1 VTKLAERMSRI
12 TTSPTMALAAKAARL
27 RRQGVDVV
35 DFGAGEPDFPTPEHV
50 KAAARAAIDANF
62 TKYTV
67 SAGIPDLRAAIAE
80 RYHQDYGV
88 TFGEAETIVSA
99 GGKQALFNAMLALFG
114 PGDEVIT
121 HAPYWPTIPEQIKIA
136 DATPVIVRTHAEDGF
151 RIRPE
156 AVLDAITPR
165 TRGIVINSPCNP
177 TGALMT
183 EDDMAVIADE
193 AARRGLWIV
202 LDLCYENLI
211 YEDDPHN
218 LPRILFDRMQDRT
231 VLCGS
236 TSKAYAMT
244 GWRCGWTVGPEPV
257 IHACNDIQGHSTSN
271 ACSITQRAAVAALA
285 GPQECVWDMLVE
297 YRRRRDL
304 VWDLLTSSG
313 RLQCLK
319 PKGAFYLFLDATGVL
334 DPEALRTSA
343 DLARALLD
351 DAKVALTP
359 GEGFDAPGFL
369 RISYAT
375 SEDQLREGCA
385 RIAQFIEA
393 LDRGRVPVDARR

>member
-1 VTKLAERMSRI
+1 
-12 TTSPTMALAAKAARL
+12 
-27 RRQGVDVV
+27 
-35 DFGAGEPDFPTPEHV
+35 
-50 KAAARAAIDANF
+50 
-62 TKYTV
+62 
-67 SAGIPDLRAAIAE
+67 
-80 RYHQDYGV
+80 
-88 TFGEAETIVSA
+88 
-99 GGKQALFNAMLALFG
+99 
-114 PGDEVIT
+114 
-121 HAPYWPTIPEQIKIA
+121 
-136 DATPVIVRTHAEDGF
+136 
-151 RIRPE
+151 
-156 AVLDAITPR
+156 
-165 TRGIVINSPCNP
+165 
-177 TGALMT
+177 
-183 EDDMAVIADE
+183 
-193 AARRGLWIV
+193 
-202 LDLCYENLI
+202 
-211 YEDDPHN
+211 
-218 LPRILFDRMQDRT
+218 
-231 VLCGS
+231 
-236 TSKAYAMT
+236 
-244 GWRCGWTVGPEPV
+244 
-257 IHACNDIQGHSTSN
+257 
-271 ACSITQRAAVAALA
+271 
-285 GPQECVWDMLVE
+285 MLVE